1 VNGFTVYLPAA
12 ILRALLFKGLMPWP
26 QNEEDTMSSLF
37 HQPKTDFATVAGY
50 MVSAVSLLVIIYI
63 LTAGWF

>member
-1 VNGFTVYLPAA
+1 MNGFTVYLPAA

-26 QNEEDTMSSLF
+26 QNEEDTVSSLF
-37 HQPKTDFATVAGY
+37 REPKTDFATVAGY
-50 MVSAVSLLVIIYI
+50 VVSVASLLVIIYI

>member
-1 VNGFTVYLPAA
+1 
-12 ILRALLFKGLMPWP
+12 MPWP